1 MEAADKQVVVTT
13 VHTTILRIPLFKCE
27 TAYFMVVIRRDY

>member
-1 MEAADKQVVVTT
+1 MEATDKQVVAT
-13 VHTTILRIPLFKCE
+13 VHTTIFRSPFFMCE